1 MIRILIAEDD
11 EDLRAILRMFLESVG
26 YAVEAVPNGEKAIR
40 AQQERPADLLITDI
54 FMPDRDGFET
64 LEYFRTHHP
73 ELPIIAISGRK
84 EWQRADH
91 LAVAHLAGADAVLH
105 KPFEIGQLM
114 ERLQVLVSRD
124 GQSRQY

>member
-11 EDLRAILRMFLESVG
+11 QDLRAVLRMFLESVG
-26 YAVEAVPNGEKAIR
+26 YAVEAVPDGEKAIV
-40 AQQERPADLLITDI
+40 AQKEHPADVLVTDI

-73 ELPIIAISGRK
+73 GVPIIAISGRK
-84 EWQRADH
+84 EGHQTDH
-91 LAVAHLAGADAVLH
+91 LAVAKYAGADAVLR

-114 ERLQVLVSRD
+114 ERLQALVPGD
-124 GQSRQY
+124 RQPRQ